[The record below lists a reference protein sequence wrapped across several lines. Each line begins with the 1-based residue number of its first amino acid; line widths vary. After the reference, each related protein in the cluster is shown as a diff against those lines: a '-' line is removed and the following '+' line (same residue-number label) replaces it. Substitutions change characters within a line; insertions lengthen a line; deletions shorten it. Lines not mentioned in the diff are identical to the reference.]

1 MQLVGVKRLKRPGL
15 GEMICIRLPVNVHQ
29 TIDDGIIFFHEH
41 ALKKTIYPMSF
52 NFQYKKEVQKKKRDH
67 KIKAVL

>member
-1 MQLVGVKRLKRPGL
+1 
-15 GEMICIRLPVNVHQ
+15 MICIRLPVNVHQ